1 MSNITYSSVS
11 ERDHLLN
18 DDGKAVELKEWE
30 TMDEIQSLKE
40 RNPEQY
46 ERTKQYLLYMKQFEG
61 LLKRKV
67 QQSPKLDTLDL
78 ELLICIY
85 NLFLT
90 LCT

>member
-11 ERDHLLN
+11 ERDHLLS

-30 TMDEIQSLKE
+30 TDEIQSLKE
-40 RNPEQY
+40 SNPEQY

>member
-18 DDGKAVELKEWE
+18 DDAKAVELKDWE
-30 TMDEIQSLKE
+30 TIDEIQSLKE
-40 RNPEQY
+40 TNPEQY
-46 ERTKQYLLYMKQFEG
+46 ERTKQYLLYMEQFEG

-67 QQSPKLDTLDL
+67 HQSRKVDTLDL

>member
-18 DDGKAVELKEWE
+18 DDANAVELKDWE
-30 TMDEIQSLKE
+30 TINEIQSLKKN
-40 RNPEQY
+40 NPEQY

-61 LLKRKV
+61 LLKCKV
-67 QQSPKLDTLDL
+67 QQSPMVDTLDL

>member
-18 DDGKAVELKEWE
+18 DDANAVELKDWE
-30 TMDEIQSLKE
+30 TINEIQSLKKN
-40 RNPEQY
+40 NPEQY

-61 LLKRKV
+61 LLKCKV
-67 QQSPKLDTLDL
+67 QQSPTVDTLDL

>member
-11 ERDHLLN
+11 ERDHLLK
-18 DDGKAVELKEWE
+18 DDANAVELKEWE

-40 RNPEQY
+40 SNPEQY